1 MFIFT
6 RHAKPCRPE
15 LTDEAAWLIR
25 LMLADLYHWFDWEY
39 GTQARR
45 YAPKEVPLG
54 DRPPDVP
61 PLDEDPLDD
70 PF

>member
-6 RHAKPCRPE
+6 RNAKSCRPE

-25 LMLADLYHWFDWEY
+25 LMLADLYQWFDWEY

-45 YAPKEVPLG
+45 Y
-54 DRPPDVP
+54 RPPDVP